1 MLRCTKCL
9 ELTKEEEL
17 YYNNEIEKYPFHFD
31 QVQFEFDH
39 NYEFL
44 CLECYEEEIRND
56 YKKNIE

>member
-1 MLRCTKCL
+1 MLRCTNCL

-56 YKKNIE
+56 YTKNIE